1 MSLAAHIALAGALL
15 ATLGLAGC
23 AMAHRHIRR
32 NRPCP

>member
-1 MSLAAHIALAGALL
+1 MPDKFSVILGAITF